1 MKAPAG
7 KNRMDRAA
15 FALLAFLFCL
25 PGLLT
30 LAVSLVPEASWQKL
44 PNTDWL
50 RNRTLRTVED
60 RLAPKWA
67 WNTLLVSRDLKETAA
82 AFNRG
87 YAGRE
92 VLIRLFN
99 EAFFRIFNESTMNDS
114 FTFAESGW
122 VFETAYLREYCLQ
135 RIGRGDLEPLVEE
148 IARLQDLCRRRG
160 MGFVLLITPSKVS
173 LYPEKA
179 PARWIQRKDPRPRGY
194 DVLRPLLD
202 EKGVAYV
209 DGPALARREKDRR
222 PDLPLF
228 SEGGSHW
235 ASPLVLATGQA
246 LMEALRQQGVPLAA
260 LEAETRRSPDPYS
273 RAWDSDQESN
283 DTDALSMAHLALD
296 WSFPAMRCA
305 VQPSPHPPR
314 QDLAGVFVGG
324 SFTFGLANQWVDT
337 GMFDQ
342 LDVYYYYHEAVRNYF
357 PGIKAVR
364 INAKGE
370 TDFPGK
376 IFAADFLV
384 LEVNEQRIP
393 EPPLH
398 WKLFLADALAHAGD
412 FPEKRLFRRDGYFPL
427 ARGASY
433 SFLAG
438 RPDSFS
444 FWAASGLSFSGDYT
458 WTDGKKAVIRL
469 AVPEGG
475 GQAVTIRMK
484 AAAFVPKG
492 LEPQTAVVVAGGEK
506 VGEWSFSEHLR
517 EKEWEIRIPR
527 RLLTPDGRISVEFQ
541 IGHPA
546 SPYGLGLS
554 EDRRLLGLSLREIG
568 LAGAGSGA
576 QPSKSPR

>member
-1 MKAPAG
+1 MKAPW
-7 KNRMDRAA
+7 KKHMDRSA
-15 FALLAFLFCL
+15 FVLLAFLFCL

-67 WNTLLVSRDLKETAA
+67 WKTLLVSRDLKETAA

-92 VLIRLFN
+92 ILIRLFN
-99 EAFFRIFNESTMNDS
+99 EAFFRVFNESTMNDS

-135 RIGRGDLEPLVEE
+135 RIGREELEPLVED
-148 IARLQDLCRRRG
+148 IARLQELCRARG
-160 MGFVLLITPSKVS
+160 MGFALLITPSKAS

-179 PARWIQRKDPRPRGY
+179 PTHWIRRKDPRPRGY
-194 DVLRPLLD
+194 EVLRSLLE
-202 EKGVAYV
+202 EKGVACV
-209 DGPALARREKDRR
+209 DGPALARREKDKG
-222 PDLPLF
+222 PELPLF

-235 ASPLVLATGQA
+235 SSPLVLATGQA
-246 LMEALRQQGVPLAA
+246 LAEELRKQGVPLAVP
-260 LEAETRRSPDPYS
+260 EAETRRSSDPYS
-273 RAWDSDQESN
+273 RAFDSDQESN

-305 VQPSPHPPR
+305 VRPVPHPPR
-314 QDLAGVFVGG
+314 DGLAGVFVGG
-324 SFTFGLANQWVDT
+324 SFTFGLANQWADT

-342 LDVYYYYHEAVRNYF
+342 VDVYYYYGQALKNYF
-357 PGIKAVR
+357 KGIKIVR
-364 INAKGE
+364 EGPKGE
-370 TDFPGK
+370 TDFARK

-398 WKLFLADALAHAGD
+398 WKTFLAEALAHAEGL
-412 FPEKRLFRRDGYFPL
+412 PEKRLFLRDGYFPL
-427 ARGASY
+427 ARGAKY

-458 WTDGKKAVIRL
+458 WTDGTKAVINL

-484 AAAFVPKG
+484 AAAFLPKG
-492 LEPQTAVVVAGGEK
+492 LESQKAVVLAGGEE
-506 VGEWSFSEHLR
+506 VGEWSFSQHLVETER
-517 EKEWEIRIPR
+517 EIRIPR
-527 RLLTPDGRISVEFQ
+527 RLLTPDGRISVEFR

-546 SPYGLGLS
+546 SPYDLGLS
-554 EDRRLLGLSLREIG
+554 EDRRRLGLSLREIA
-568 LAGAGSGA
+568 LAEAGPGA
-576 QPSKSPR
+576 QLSRSPR